1 MELKKQSEYGK
12 LSDLTFLELFKRCSS
27 GDTNNTEADLKLFC
41 YLVSKMQTKLRL
53 MNNAKNDE
61 VYLDDYGYLVDD
73 EESRYLLYIKI
84 NKLIKNSTKSK
95 LTPEEL
101 QSLLY
106 RLLSVGVIVDNGN
119 NRATILPAFIKFE
132 ISLAEEDKDVA
143 ILFNG
148 PAIEM
153 LIELKESWIYVYSQE
168 LKELTGKF
176 MIGLYYQYRKF
187 RRTGVIKMSIDEAK
201 LFFMCSTY
209 SNIEFNRRLKGYIE
223 KFNSKLGTDLKLE
236 TLKKEGRTSGIKI
249 TFTPEKA
256 NKK

>member
-1 MELKKQSEYGK
+1 MKLKKQSEYSK

-27 GDTNNTEADLKLFC
+27 GDTNNTETDLKLFC
-41 YLVSKMQTKLRL
+41 YLISKMQTKIHC
-53 MNNAKNDE
+53 MNNAVNDE
-61 VYLDDYGYLVDD
+61 VYLDDYSYLVND
-73 EESRYLLYIKI
+73 EETKYLLYIKI

-119 NRATILPAFIKFE
+119 NRTTILPAFIKFE
-132 ISLAEEDKDVA
+132 ISLAEENKEVA

-148 PAIEM
+148 QAIEM
-153 LIELKESWIYVYSQE
+153 LLELKESWIYVYSQE

-176 MIGLYYQYRKF
+176 MIGLYFQYRKF
-187 RRTGVIKMSIDEAK
+187 RRSGIIKMSIEKAK

-223 KFNSKLGTDLKLE
+223 KFNLKLGTDLKLE
-236 TLKKEGRTSGIKI
+236 TLKKEGKTSDIKI
-249 TFTPEKA
+249 TFTPK
-256 NKK
+256 NK

>member
-1 MELKKQSEYGK
+1 MKLKKQSEYSK

-27 GDTNNTEADLKLFC
+27 GDTNNTEIDLKLFC
-41 YLVSKMQTKLRL
+41 YLISKMQTKIHC
-53 MNNAKNDE
+53 MNNAVNDE
-61 VYLDDYGYLVDD
+61 VYLDDYSYLVND
-73 EESRYLLYIKI
+73 EETKYLLYIKI

-119 NRATILPAFIKFE
+119 NRTTILPAFIKFE
-132 ISLAEEDKDVA
+132 ISLAEENKEVA

-148 PAIEM
+148 QAIEM
-153 LIELKESWIYVYSQE
+153 LLELKESWIYVYSQE

-176 MIGLYYQYRKF
+176 MIGLYFQYRKF
-187 RRTGVIKMSIDEAK
+187 RRSGIIKMSIEKAK

-223 KFNSKLGTDLKLE
+223 KFNLKLGTDLKLE
-236 TLKKEGRTSGIKI
+236 TLKKEGKTSDIKI
-249 TFTPEKA
+249 TFTPK
-256 NKK
+256 NK